1 MPDQTPL
8 LRQWLL
14 MQMLAR
20 RHFGATVKEL
30 AHELSVSEKTIR
42 RDLERLQYSGI
53 PLRKIEEAYGRISW
67 KLDRPEGAPPVS
79 FTFDEAAA
87 LHLARRFMEPLA
99 GTYLWQAAQ
108 RAFQKLRALFG
119 TDTLRYLEKFAAFF
133 HQTQFGAVDYSQ
145 QAELIDKLMIGAEER
160 RAVRIRYQSLKAT
173 EPVSYEVHPYGLTY
187 HRGALYLVGM
197 APRHK
202 QIRHWKVRRIAAAEL
217 SDRTFRMPPDFDIH
231 QHFAK
236 SFGVFHGD
244 GDVAVRIRFA
254 APVAR
259 YVSEAQWH
267 ESQKL
272 TRQRDGSLIA
282 EFQLDGYEE
291 IKRWIL
297 SFGRFAQVLEPEAL
311 RNELAEELQQMNAL
325 YSPTGEQAVGQKTPA
340 RSRSGLLAEMN

>member
-1 MPDQTPL
+1 MSDQPPL
-8 LRQWLL
+8 LRQWMLL
-14 MQMLAR
+14 QMLAR

-30 AHELSVSEKTIR
+30 SRELSVSEKTIR
-42 RDLERLQYSGI
+42 RDLERLQLSGI
-53 PLRKIEEAYGRISW
+53 PLRRIEEAYGRISW
-67 KLDRPEGAPPVS
+67 KMDRPDGAPPIS

-108 RAFQKLRALFG
+108 RAFQKLRSLLG
-119 TDTLRYLEKFAAFF
+119 SDTLRYLEKFAAFF

-145 QAELIDKLMIGAEER
+145 QAELVDRLMIGAEER
-160 RAVRIRYQSLKAT
+160 RIVRIRYQSLKAT
-173 EPVSYEVHPYGLTY
+173 EPVSYEVHPYGLSY

-202 QIRHWKVRRIAAAEL
+202 EIRHWKVRRIAAADL
-217 SDRTFRMPPDFDIH
+217 SDRTFRMPADFDIH

-244 GDVAVRIRFA
+244 GDVVVRVRFA
-254 APVAR
+254 ATVAR
-259 YVSEAQWH
+259 YVGEAQWH

-272 TRQRDGSLIA
+272 TRQRDGGLIA
-282 EFQLDGYEE
+282 EFHLDGFEE

-297 SFGRFAQVLEPEAL
+297 SFGRFAQVLEPEPL
-311 RNELAEELQQMNAL
+311 RREIAEELRQMNAI
-325 YSPTGEQAVGQKTPA
+325 YAPAEEPAVATKAPP
-340 RSRSGLLAEMN
+340 RSRDGLLAEMN

>member
-1 MPDQTPL
+1 MSDQTPL

-14 MQMLAR
+14 LQILAR
-20 RHFGATVKEL
+20 RHFGATVKDL
-30 AHELSVSEKTIR
+30 ARELSVSEKTIR

-53 PLRKIEEAYGRISW
+53 PLRRTEEAYGRISW
-67 KLDRPEGAPPVS
+67 KMDRPDGAPPMS

-108 RAFQKLRALFG
+108 RAFQKLRSLLG
-119 TDTLRYLEKFAAFF
+119 SDTLRYLEKFSAFF
-133 HQTQFGAVDYSQ
+133 HQTQVGAVDYSQ
-145 QAELIDKLMIGAEER
+145 QAELVDSLMIGAEER
-160 RAVRIRYQSLKAT
+160 RIVRIRYQSLKAT
-173 EPVSYEVHPYGLTY
+173 EPVSYEVHPYGLSY

-197 APRHK
+197 APHHK

-236 SFGVFHGD
+236 SFGIFHGD
-244 GDVAVRIRFA
+244 GDVVVRVRFA
-254 APVAR
+254 ATVAR

-272 TRQRDGSLIA
+272 TRQRDGGLIA
-282 EFQLDGYEE
+282 EFHLDGFEE

-297 SFGRFAQVLEPEAL
+297 SFGRFAQVLEPAPL
-311 RNELAEELQQMNAL
+311 RHEIAEELRQMNAIYL
-325 YSPTGEQAVGQKTPA
+325 PAGEPAVATKASP
-340 RSRSGLLAEMN
+340 RSRDGLLAEMN

>member
-53 PLRKIEEAYGRISW
+53 PLRRIEEAYGRISW

-108 RAFQKLRALFG
+108 RAFQKLRALLG

-145 QAELIDKLMIGAEER
+145 QAELIDHLMIGAEER

-202 QIRHWKVRRIAAAEL
+202 QIRHWKVRRIAAADL
-217 SDRTFRMPPDFDIH
+217 SDRSFRVPADFDIH

-236 SFGVFHGD
+236 SFGVYHGD
-244 GDVAVRIRFA
+244 GDVTVRIRFA
-254 APVAR
+254 AQVAR

-282 EFQLDGYEE
+282 EFQLDGFEE

-297 SFGRFAQVLEPEAL
+297 SFGRFAQVIEPEAL
-311 RNELAEELQQMNAL
+311 RSELTEELQQMSAI
-325 YSPTGEQAVGQKTPA
+325 YSPQSEPALGQKVPA